1 MAENQLNGQQV
12 LYLPEGANRI
22 LGRDAQRTNIAV
34 GIAVATAIKSALGP
48 KGMDKMLVSDL
59 GDITITNDGATI
71 LEEMNVEHPV
81 AKIMV
86 DIAKTQDKEVGD
98 GTTSVVVIA
107 GELLRGAGDLL
118 EQGVHPTTVIKGY
131 KMAAEKAS
139 SILREKARKV
149 DASDEAILQKI
160 AMVSMG
166 SKNVGDD
173 QVKAYISKLIIR
185 AVKQVMDKDAKGKI
199 IIDHDLI
206 KIEKKAGG
214 TVGDTALINGVLI
227 DKEVAHPGM
236 PKSIKNARIAL
247 LDVALEI
254 EKTET
259 DAKIEITS
267 PEQMQSFL
275 QQEEK
280 MLKDMVGKIVK
291 SKANVVVTQK
301 GIDDV
306 AQHYLAKA
314 GILAVRRVKKS
325 DMEKMTKA
333 AGGKIVTSLDDLSQE
348 DLGYAGLVEERK
360 VSGEQMVFVEDC
372 KNPKS
377 VTLFIRGGTQHVVDE
392 GERMVTDVIGAIS
405 SVIEDGEYVLG
416 GGSIEVDLANALRN
430 YSNNVGGR
438 EQLAIQKFADALEVI
453 PKTLSESAGM
463 DAIDTLVQLR
473 SRHRTKDG
481 SNTGVDIFKNAI
493 GDMNRLGVYEPLRI
507 KEQAI
512 YSASE
517 AAEIILRI
525 DDMISSRSKPSGGAG
540 AGGMPGGMGGEMD

>member
-86 DIAKTQDKEVGD
+86 DVAKTQDKEVGD

-149 DASDEAILQKI
+149 DAADEAILQKI

-173 QVKAYISKLIIR
+173 QVKAYISKLIIK

-199 IIDHDLI
+199 VIDHDLI

-236 PKSIKNARIAL
+236 PKSIKNAKIAL

-280 MLKDMVGKIVK
+280 MLKDMVDKIVK

-325 DMEKMTKA
+325 DMEKLTKA
-333 AGGKIVTSLDDLSQE
+333 AGGKIVTSLDDLSQD
-348 DLGYAGLVEERK
+348 DLGFAGLVEERK

-377 VTLFIRGGTQHVVDE
+377 VTLFIRGGTQQVVDE

-416 GGSIEVDLANALRN
+416 GGSIEVDLATALRN

-481 SNTGVDIFKNAI
+481 SNTGVDIFRNAI
-493 GDMNRLGVYEPLRI
+493 GDMNKLGVYEPLRI

-525 DDMISSRSKPSGGAG
+525 DDMISSKSKPSGGAG